1 MNDEKKQTVLEL
13 SSVEKALV
21 FLVPPLLGLVIG
33 WFLPVIAKWAVT
45 LDWLPFH
52 GPLDIIASFHGWKAA
67 AATAVIGLIG
77 GVWLTRAAFKE
88 TLVAVVTDSEVSL
101 TIYNEESVFSKDSI
115 SGVFTDEK
123 HLVLLGTEGQEL
135 FREKL
140 EPAVEK
146 AADAFRAHG
155 YVWLGTEDPFK
166 EEYKRWVPDTPDLE
180 PGANAL
186 LKAREKALKEE
197 EKADAKELKAEIS
210 KLGITVRDKGS
221 RQYWRFY
228 QTPSA

>member
-1 MNDEKKQTVLEL
+1 MNEIKKQTVLEL

-33 WFLPVIAKWAVT
+33 WFLPVIAKWAVS
-45 LDWLPFH
+45 LDWLPFQ
-52 GPLDIIASFHGWKAA
+52 GPLGIIASFHGWKAA
-67 AATAVIGLIG
+67 AAIAVIGLFG
-77 GVWLTRAAFKE
+77 GIWLTRAAFKE
-88 TLVAVVTDSEVSL
+88 SLVAVVTDREVSL
-101 TIYNEESVFSKDSI
+101 TINNEESVFSKDSI
-115 SGVFTDEK
+115 SGVFTDQK
-123 HLVLLGTEGQEL
+123 QLVLLGAEGQEL

-146 AADAFRAHG
+146 AADAFRGHG

-166 EEYKRWVPDTPDLE
+166 DEYKRWVPDMPDLE

-186 LKAREKALKEE
+186 LKAREKALKQD

-210 KLGITVRDKGS
+210 KLGITVRDQGS
-221 RQYWRFY
+221 RQYWRIY
-228 QTPSA
+228 KTPSA